1 MGIWRRIK
9 PRSWLWLCNGGA
21 SHLRVAAVVIIAAL
35 LPGCAA
41 SQFANLPSQ
50 MGGEAAGTPSA
61 PASPPAFPAV
71 HDMPPARPAPILT
84 EDQQRQAEAELVAAR
99 DRARPPP
106 KKPAAQS
113 QPQKK
118 QQTAA
123 QQVPAKP
130 APTEQAPAEGSGQ

>member
-1 MGIWRRIK
+1 
-9 PRSWLWLCNGGA
+9 
-21 SHLRVAAVVIIAAL
+21 
-35 LPGCAA
+35 
-41 SQFANLPSQ
+41 

-71 HDMPPARPAPILT
+71 HDMPPARAAPILT

-106 KKPAAQS
+106 KKPAAHS

-123 QQVPAKP
+123 KQAQDKP
-130 APTEQAPAEGSGQ
+130 APAEQPSADETNQ